1 MVQARITSWAGRM
14 FGNLIQRIDHGLALL
29 LVGII
34 SIGGI
39 KGKEMTVFE
48 ELKQIKS
55 LSIRK
60 TV

>member
-1 MVQARITSWAGRM
+1 M